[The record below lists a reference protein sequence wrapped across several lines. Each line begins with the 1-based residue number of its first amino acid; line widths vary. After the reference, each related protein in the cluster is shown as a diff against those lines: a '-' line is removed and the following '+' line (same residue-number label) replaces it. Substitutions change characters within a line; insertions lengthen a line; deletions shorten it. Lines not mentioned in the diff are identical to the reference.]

1 VWAFGFTLDTMSLLG
16 LSLSIGIL
24 IDDAIVV
31 RENIVRHVE
40 MGKDHYTA
48 AGEGTSEIA
57 LAVAA
62 TTLSIVVVFVPVA
75 FMGDL
80 AGQWFKPFALT
91 IACSVMVS
99 LFVSFSL
106 DPMLSAYWPD
116 PHLTYEQRT
125 WLGRLLVRFNRWFDR
140 QAERYKK
147 VIGWALD
154 HRFSMTA
161 LAVASFAGALALPAM
176 GIVGG
181 AFLPQADNSEFLI
194 NIETPPGSNLD
205 YTKVKAEEAARLARA
220 LPGVAYTYTTIGGR
234 TELVDEGIVYV
245 RLTPKA
251 ERSRHQKEIEAELRS
266 QLVRLGGVTASIG
279 SGNFENK
286 KQIQL
291 QLQGPDSRELNR
303 LAALVRAE
311 AEKVPGAVDVGL
323 STRGQKPEIEVA
335 IDRGLAGS
343 LGVSVG
349 QVAQTL
355 RVAFAGLDAGDWIDP
370 MGETRDVYV
379 RLSPESRAKLQD
391 LSSLPLFVQDP
402 EGRSIA
408 VPLGQIATI
417 RTGIG
422 PARIDHL
429 DRERVIAVEANTEGR
444 AFTEVLKDINA
455 RVATL
460 TFPAGYGL
468 RQGGES
474 EDQAQVFGQIF
485 SALGLAV
492 LLMYFVLVVQFGS
505 FLEPLAIML
514 SLPLSLIGVMLA
526 MLVTNTTLNLMSLI
540 GVILL
545 MGIVAK
551 NAILLVDFAKWS
563 EEAGMNRR
571 EAIIE
576 AGRVRLR
583 PILMTTFALIAG
595 MLPIAIG
602 AGEGAD
608 FRAPLGR
615 AVIGGVI
622 TSTVLTLLV
631 IPTFYEI
638 LTDWRDWLT
647 TRITGRTPA
656 PAHGH
661 GGVPAGATARTD
673 TALEVR

>member
-16 LSLSIGIL
+16 LSLSIGVL

-140 QAERYKK
+140 QADRYKT

-154 HRFSMTA
+154 HRFSMA
-161 LAVASFAGALALPAM
+161 ALALASFVGALTLPAL

-181 AFLPQADNSEFLI
+181 AFLPEADNSEFLI
-194 NIETPPGSNLD
+194 NIETPPGSNLA

-234 TELVDEGIVYV
+234 TELVDGGIVYV

-251 ERSRHQKEIEAELRS
+251 QRSRHQKAIEATLRG

-303 LAALVRAE
+303 LAALVRVE
-311 AEKVPGAVDVGL
+311 VEKVPGAVDVGL

-391 LSSLPLFVQDP
+391 LSSLPLFVPDP

-429 DRERVIAVEANTEGR
+429 DRERVIAVEANTQGR
-444 AFTEVLKDINA
+444 AFTEVLKDVSA

-505 FLEPLAIML
+505 FIEPLAIML

-647 TRITGRTPA
+647 MRMTGRK

-661 GGVPAGATARTD
+661 GHDSVPAGATAMTD
-673 TALEVR
+673 TPLEVR